1 MQYWRSRWKK
11 VRGSYFLGRQAER
24 WAGIM
29 KHMRFRAGAT
39 ILAKRTDENQCQPA
53 WNTEAACHQVF
64 YPECYLLLPLLAL
77 SFSKL
82 FWDALGRFLYQD
94 LVRSS
99 QAAGGSFSLHL
110 CVIFLFLVLYP
121 ARTPAS
127 SLRALSFTHNSLTHN
142 SFTHSSFTHNSFS
155 HTTLSHTALSHTTLS
170 HSHTHTADLLW
181 IWNVS
186 DDPLVHAWR
195 DPGPPSLRN
204 RWNQC
209 YCWGKDPMCQLPIL
223 EF

>member
-1 MQYWRSRWKK
+1 
-11 VRGSYFLGRQAER
+11 
-24 WAGIM
+24 
-29 KHMRFRAGAT
+29 MRFRAGAT
-39 ILAKRTDENQCQPA
+39 ILARRTDENQCQPV

-64 YPECYLLLPLLAL
+64 YLECYLILPLLAP

-99 QAAGGSFSLHL
+99 PAAGGSFFSPHL
-110 CVIFLFLVLYP
+110 CVGFLFLVLYP
-121 ARTPAS
+121 ARPPAS
-127 SLRALSFTHNSLTHN
+127 ARS
-142 SFTHSSFTHNSFS
+142 
-155 HTTLSHTALSHTTLS
+155 LSHTALSHTTLS
-170 HSHTHTADLLW
+170 HTHTLL
-181 IWNVS
+181 IFYEFGTS
-186 DDPLVHAWR
+186 MMILLCAR
-195 DPGPPSLRN
+195 LAGILGPPSLRN